1 MNTKFKLYNFAG
13 KPVSYWTAAEE
24 KLNLATATTK
34 NEPKVSHHIRI
45 IDASGSMCCDLE
57 ALKQQLEKEMTL
69 DEYKRS
75 DLHVSLIS
83 YASDGDCK
91 LHFEHAPITEIMK
104 ANSSMIKVLRSI
116 STRGCTGI
124 SQSLRMALGLVRKGE
139 LTGISLHSDGYAN
152 DPSPSREY
160 AAIDAICKELATA
173 NVFVNTVAY
182 RESSDFK
189 FLSKI
194 ANAVSGKCVLA
205 RSVKEVY
212 DAIYDTSTVLN
223 KAAVP
228 VTIYEPK
235 GADFVVLVSPT
246 ANRINGSSG
255 DLKVTGLT
263 QTDTG
268 SVYRFKKVTEAE
280 YGKSS
285 ATESQD
291 NVATFAF
298 SAANLAAGNLN
309 TAKFAMASAYD
320 LTLVERHAK
329 ALTNAQI
336 AEMASDLQDAI
347 FKDRTPEHKM
357 SSGPINL
364 SGTTSVLKVLQT
376 LDANREELEIDIEHL
391 QSVYKRRGL
400 KRVNGTRDAN
410 GNLVAPAF
418 GTKLTSES
426 KWVPL
431 GSFDINRNAASV
443 NLTIA
448 RPCKL
453 IKVADGAEITAVCGV
468 KVDKL
473 STFNAY
479 TIVGDGELNVPEIK
493 IRCKDFAANRFSKCS
508 FDDAA
513 IGTPELRCGAESV
526 IDLSKL
532 PIMDYGF
539 DKDISGIGAAF
550 DQIVQAQIL
559 SKILSA
565 AGKEESSDLTKEQVE
580 ALKIHCLSKNL
591 NLNFPTTTEY
601 TDLQKALADGTVDI
615 RTSYRV
621 DVGNNKLLGTSGLPS
636 ANAFLDRMY
645 EQVEKGSGKVAD
657 KATFKSFFDRGVT
670 YRFTGLSKKS
680 KPAATDAILQPIFDD
695 FLGIKSNGSVNAI
708 LKAAGSPD
716 TLASLLKDGAKG
728 VLRAMKAIDDYV
740 NELYLANVVPL
751 VFFVSATGLIPDQ
764 IKTPL
769 LSADDVQSKYPDL
782 KLDKDSKEG
791 SFFEIDK
798 NVIMAVYSENAY
810 YSTGKTAAVNTVPQ
824 QQASKTVVAPQAQAP
839 LRKKSA
845 LAHV

>member
-160 AAIDAICKELATA
+160 AAIDAICKELAQA

-246 ANRINGSSG
+246 AKRINGSSG

-280 YGKSS
+280 YGHPGSGIQS
-285 ATESQD
+285 GDA
-291 NVATFAF
+291 VYAFA
-298 SAANLAAGNLN
+298 AANLADGRIN
-309 TAKFAMASAYD
+309 TAKYA
-320 LTLVERHAK
+320 LVSTFNKALAEKHAK
-329 ALTNAQI
+329 ALTNAQL
-336 AEMASDLQDAI
+336 AAMTEDVQAVVFGTQA
-347 FKDRTPEHKM
+347 KPVNP
-357 SSGPINL
+357 SGPL
-364 SGTTSVLKVLQT
+364 DFSGTTSVLKVLQT

-418 GTKLTSES
+418 GTKLASES

-508 FDDAA
+508 FDNAA
-513 IGTPELRCGAESV
+513 IGAPELRCGAESV

-565 AGKEESSDLTKEQVE
+565 AGKEESSNLTKEQVE

-591 NLNFPTTTEY
+591 NLNFPTATEY
-601 TDLQKALADGTVDI
+601 TDPQKALADGTVDI